1 MDRDELYLS
10 HIVEAVRKIRQYTEG
25 FTLES
30 FRGNT
35 LVQDGVVR
43 QLEIIGEA
51 SRMVSETTRKDHPD
65 IPWYEIA
72 GMRNRLIHEYFGVD
86 LAVVWKTVTE
96 DLEILVEKFDAKGR
110 TRFW

>member
-10 HIVEAVRKIRQYTEG
+10 HIVEPVRKIRQYTEG

-30 FRGNT
+30 FRGKT
-35 LVQDGVVR
+35 LRQDGVVR

-51 SRMVSETTRKDHPD
+51 SKMVSETTRKDDPD

>member
-30 FRGNT
+30 FKGNT

-51 SRMVSETTRKDHPD
+51 ARMVSEATRTNHPD

-96 DLEILVEKFDAKGR
+96 DLEILLERFDAKA
-110 TRFW
+110 

>member
-1 MDRDELYLS
+1 MDRDKLYLR
-10 HIVEAVRKIRQYTEG
+10 HIVEAVRKIWRYTEG

-43 QLEIIGEA
+43 EREIIGEA
-51 SRMVSETTRKDHPD
+51 ARMVSETTKKCHPE
-65 IPWYEIA
+65 IPWFEMA

-86 LAVVWKTVTE
+86 LAVVWKTITE
-96 DLEILVEKFDAKGR
+96 DLQILVEKFDTEA
-110 TRFW
+110 

>member
-1 MDRDELYLS
+1 MDRDELYLR

-51 SRMVSETTRKDHPD
+51 SRMVSETTRKAHPH
-65 IPWYEIA
+65 IPWFEIA

-96 DLEILVEKFDAKGR
+96 DLEILVEEFDANA
-110 TRFW
+110 